1 MIEVP
6 EVEGDEDNIIIR
18 GVVTT
23 IQEVDTI
30 IEGVNKTPEVDII
43 IIIMEMVIS
52 KISLKE
58 LRQEQ
63 HLTKL
68 ITRLFFADISS
79 YVSLKTRFYLIFLFR
94 WTL

>member
-23 IQEVDTI
+23 TQEVDTI

-68 ITRLFFADISS
+68 ITRLFFADILSC
-79 YVSLKTRFYLIFLFR
+79 VS
-94 WTL
+94 

>member
-23 IQEVDTI
+23 TQEVDTI

-68 ITRLFFADISS
+68 ITRLFSADILSC
-79 YVSLKTRFYLIFLFR
+79 VS
-94 WTL
+94 